1 MNIGRLPLRNSVF
14 LAPMAGITDLPFRTI
29 VRSFGCGLAFTEM
42 VSGSGLVRKT
52 EKTFRYLASS
62 PEDRPLGVQLFGYDP
77 DTLAA
82 AARIAEEG
90 GADLLDVNMGCPVKK
105 VAKTGS
111 GASLMRDPERVAA
124 ILRAVR
130 KASTLPL
137 TVKIRAGWNA
147 RLTNALEIGQIAE
160 GCGVD
165 AVILHPRTAD
175 QGFGGRSDWG
185 LIAAL
190 KGRLRVPV
198 IGSGDVRSP
207 EDADRMFRETGC
219 DGVMVGRGALG
230 NPWLIGN
237 ILSHLSGTGISLPSL
252 SAREEMIRRH
262 LMLAIDFYG
271 ETIGTRDFRK
281 HLLWYTKGLRD
292 GARFRQAAGC
302 ISDRDSAW
310 EALRNYFRHLEE
322 PPSAF
327 SGPDGCGSNPEKE
340 GDASWGAEVTTGE
353 CPVDHPTPFAAK

>member
-1 MNIGRLPLRNSVF
+1 LNIGRLPLKNNVF

-42 VSGSGLVRKT
+42 VSGSGLVRRT
-52 EKTFRYLASS
+52 EKTFRYLSSS

-105 VAKTGS
+105 VARTGS

-130 KASTLPL
+130 KASILPL

-147 RLTNALEIGQIAE
+147 RLINALEIGRIAE
-160 GCGVD
+160 DCGVD
-165 AVILHPRTAD
+165 AVTLHPRTAD

-190 KGRLRVPV
+190 KERLRVPV

-237 ILSHLSGTGISLPSL
+237 ILLHLSGSGFSVPSL
-252 SAREEMIRRH
+252 SAREGIIRRH
-262 LMLAIDFYG
+262 LTLAIDFYG
-271 ETIGTRDFRK
+271 EKIGARDFRK

-302 ISDRDSAW
+302 ISDWDSAW

-322 PPSAF
+322 PLTTS
-327 SGPDGCGSNPEKE
+327 SGPDACGSSPESE
-340 GDASWGAEVTTGE
+340 TEASWETDATAGE
-353 CPVDHPTPFAAK
+353 YPVEHSTPLAAK